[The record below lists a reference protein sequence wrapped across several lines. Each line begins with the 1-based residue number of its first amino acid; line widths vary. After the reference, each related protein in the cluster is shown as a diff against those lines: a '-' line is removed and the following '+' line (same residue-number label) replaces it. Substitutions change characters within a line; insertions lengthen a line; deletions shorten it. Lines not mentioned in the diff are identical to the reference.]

1 MKIGIYRIRNLI
13 NNKVYIGSTKNM
25 KLRWAKHKALL
36 RHNKHQ
42 NTHLQSAWNKYGEDA
57 FVFEVIEECKTEDL
71 ISREQFFIDSLNP
84 DYNQTAIA
92 GKVEMPPEMRDKL
105 SKSILKAY
113 REGKLE
119 GTTKVIHQY
128 DLKGNYLNSFNSF
141 KQAVEMTG
149 VDLSHL
155 SEVLNGRKNVAGGYV
170 WRFYKVN
177 KLDVRFN
184 RMGRPITKEPYI
196 PKNKKIILTNND
208 ECLVFKNAKEVT
220 SKVECTLSQ
229 VYNSISRGSLL
240 LGKYRIER
248 KVL

>member
-1 MKIGIYRIRNLI
+1 M
-13 NNKVYIGSTKNM
+13 
-25 KLRWAKHKALL
+25 
-36 RHNKHQ
+36 
-42 NTHLQSAWNKYGEDA
+42 
-57 FVFEVIEECKTEDL
+57 
-71 ISREQFFIDSLNP
+71 
-84 DYNQTAIA
+84 
-92 GKVEMPPEMRDKL
+92 
-105 SKSILKAY
+105 
-113 REGKLE
+113 
-119 GTTKVIHQY
+119 
-128 DLKGNYLNSFNSF
+128 
-141 KQAVEMTG
+141 
-149 VDLSHL
+149 
-155 SEVLNGRKNVAGGYV
+155 
-170 WRFYKVN
+170 N